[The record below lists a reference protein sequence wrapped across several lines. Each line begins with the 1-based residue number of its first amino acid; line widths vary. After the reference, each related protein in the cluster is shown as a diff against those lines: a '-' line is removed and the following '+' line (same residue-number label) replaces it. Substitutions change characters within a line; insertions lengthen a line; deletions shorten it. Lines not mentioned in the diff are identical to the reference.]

1 MKNKPKIPPA
11 GPPKASQKIHAPA
24 HPDSMPVCR
33 PNAAGIDISATGG
46 IYIGVPKGRAAET
59 VRCFGNFTPQL
70 IEAVEWLKECRI
82 DTVAMES
89 TGVYWV
95 PLCQLLD
102 AAGIEVFLVNAR
114 HVKNVTGRKTDVLDC
129 QWLQFLHSVG
139 LLRSSFRPPQ
149 AICALRS
156 IARHRGSLL
165 REGARHIHH
174 IQKALDQMNLHLHH
188 VIDDLTGCTGL
199 AILEAILA
207 GQRDP
212 HALAQ
217 LRDRR
222 IKASAE
228 TLAQALSG
236 DYRGE
241 HVFVLRLALDS
252 WKQVQGQMSQCD
264 AELERMAG
272 ELESVIDAERLT
284 ALRAVEKPG
293 KRRTTSKNAP
303 VGEDWHQRLH
313 GLFGV
318 DLTVVPSISVST
330 VLVLLSEI
338 GSDWSRFATS
348 GHLASWLALCPDNEI
363 SGGKV
368 LRRGTRR
375 ATSRV
380 RVALRMAAQSLHS
393 NQSVLGERYR
403 RMRARLGGAEA
414 ITVMAH
420 TLARILWHL
429 VTKRESYDESIYE
442 KAEQKHAAK
451 RLKRIKKQAKTMG
464 YGLVPLAA

>member
-1 MKNKPKIPPA
+1 M
-11 GPPKASQKIHAPA
+11 
-24 HPDSMPVCR
+24 
-33 PNAAGIDISATGG
+33 
-46 IYIGVPKGRAAET
+46 
-59 VRCFGNFTPQL
+59 
-70 IEAVEWLKECRI
+70 
-82 DTVAMES
+82 
-89 TGVYWV
+89 
-95 PLCQLLD
+95 
-102 AAGIEVFLVNAR
+102 
-114 HVKNVTGRKTDVLDC
+114 
-129 QWLQFLHSVG
+129 
-139 LLRSSFRPPQ
+139 
-149 AICALRS
+149 
-156 IARHRGSLL
+156 
-165 REGARHIHH
+165 
-174 IQKALDQMNLHLHH
+174 
-188 VIDDLTGCTGL
+188 
-199 AILEAILA
+199 
-207 GQRDP
+207 
-212 HALAQ
+212 
-217 LRDRR
+217 
-222 IKASAE
+222 
-228 TLAQALSG
+228 AQALSG

-293 KRRTTSKNAP
+293 KQRTTSKNAP
-303 VGEDWHQRLH
+303 VGEDWHRRLH

-348 GHLASWLALCPDNEI
+348 GHLASWLALCSDNEI

-368 LRRGTRR
+368 LRRATRR

-414 ITVMAH
+414 ITV
-420 TLARILWHL
+420 
-429 VTKRESYDESIYE
+429 K
-442 KAEQKHAAK
+442 
-451 RLKRIKKQAKTMG
+451 
-464 YGLVPLAA
+464 